1 MATLALD
8 SDQTSV
14 GHVSTSQVA
23 YAQSVVIDG
32 TSTALT
38 SGDVYQ
44 ALRVPANTCVIAAG
58 IDVLTAGTG
67 TGTVALGDGSL
78 TYVAAA
84 APTSATQLA
93 VANDVPKAYAAADTL
108 DVTIATANVNAKI
121 RVWAVMVDV
130 DGINNSQIVTFA

>member
-14 GHVSTSQVA
+14 GHVSTPQGA

-78 TYVAAA
+78 TYVAAV

-93 VANDVPKAYAAADTL
+93 VANDV
-108 DVTIATANVNAKI
+108 
-121 RVWAVMVDV
+121 
-130 DGINNSQIVTFA
+130 QIGRAHV